1 MARKR
6 ELRVL
11 VATDGSRH
19 AQAAIVTTLHFP
31 WPARTRVRV
40 MSARRTRAEYRQ
52 SILLSALDR
61 WAEQATEN
69 AGRTLSRRRWPNVEV
84 EIADKRPVE
93 GILDAARRFKAD
105 VIVVGWR
112 GHGAVRRLLMG
123 SVSRGVVRGAT
134 CAVLVVRRPQRVRTI
149 VVGVDGSDAAKR
161 ALAFVGQLVPPRG
174 GRVTLVTAV
183 ELLTPPSRG
192 RVPGAASIARE
203 VRRQNTIRARA
214 AAKELKG
221 AASELTRIGWQP
233 RTMLVHGEPLR
244 DLLRAAVAS
253 RAQLLV
259 VGARGTSGI
268 RHLLL
273 GSVAEGALNQSP
285 VAVLVG
291 R

>member
-1 MARKR
+1 
-6 ELRVL
+6 L
-11 VATDGSRH
+11 T
-19 AQAAIVTTLHFP
+19 
-31 WPARTRVRV
+31 
-40 MSARRTRAEYRQ
+40 
-52 SILLSALDR
+52 ALDR
-61 WAEQATEN
+61 GAERATEH
-69 AGRTLSRRRWPNVEV
+69 ARRTLSRRWPEVEV

-93 GILDAARRFKAD
+93 GILGEAKRFRADA
-105 VIVVGWR
+105 VVVGWR
-112 GHGAVRRLLMG
+112 GHGAIRRLLMG

-161 ALAFVGQLVPPRG
+161 ALAFVGQLIPPRG

-203 VRRQNTIRARA
+203 IRRQNTIRARA
-214 AAKELKG
+214 ATKELNR
-221 AASELTRIGWQP
+221 AASGLKRTGWQT

-244 DLLRAAVAS
+244 DLLSAVATS